1 MTTRW
6 AKTLSM
12 LVRPPARD
20 CQLDNCAAL
29 GLGLALLAYIADRGI
44 R

>member
-1 MTTRW
+1 MDQ
-6 AKTLSM
+6 LSA
-12 LVRPPARD
+12 LCAIV
-20 CQLDNCAAL
+20 AAL